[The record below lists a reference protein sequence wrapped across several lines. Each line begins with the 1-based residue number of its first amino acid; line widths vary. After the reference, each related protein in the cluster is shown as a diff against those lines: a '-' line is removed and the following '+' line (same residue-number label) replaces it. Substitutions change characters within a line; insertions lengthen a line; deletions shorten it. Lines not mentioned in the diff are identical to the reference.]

1 MLRDIVCNVVAGEPD
16 IAIVEAPT
24 DAALDLGHFTRRHRI
39 DVLICLAADDKFTN
53 DRIDRLLCSNPRL
66 SLVAIDGADDSGVLH
81 HLVPAHD
88 RFSGL
93 MQSSLLDAIRAG
105 ATMRVA

>member
-39 DVLICLAADDKFTN
+39 DVRIRLAADDKFTN

-93 MQSSLLDAIRAG
+93 VQSSLLDAIRAG